1 MTLPSLLAPLVVCGL
16 LIGAKQFSLAL
27 GALLLVATN
36 VICVNLTGVLT
47 FLLQGIRPKTWWES
61 RSRQEG
67 NANRDSPLGRAF
79 RLIDSAAALCP
90 TVGVQGTTNTRP
102 QFPGPE
108 EKPNVSIGS

>member
-47 FLLQGIRPKTWWES
+47 FLLQGIRPKTWWEAGRGKTATRIAILLWGGLFIS
-61 RSRQEG
+61 LILLLLF
-67 NANRDSPLGRAF
+67 APL
-79 RLIDSAAALCP
+79 
-90 TVGVQGTTNTRP
+90 
-102 QFPGPE
+102 
-108 EKPNVSIGS
+108 